1 MKSENKEIFAGVI
14 LVALLIV
21 CLLFL
26 HARSVLDKKGTDFVL
41 YAPFNQSDG
50 LMSGADVRMGGI
62 KVGRVVDQLLNKNYQ
77 VLVKMEFF
85 KPISIPVDS
94 SVIIE
99 TDGLLGAKH
108 IEIVPG
114 ADEEYC
120 VSGGELEYTQDALIL
135 SELMDKVNA
144 YMREKKK
151 KEESDTSENSEV
163 EEAENNE
170 DVVTSQNNDMEEIKG
185 KEEEVSPQNNDMEK
199 SEEKEEPVE

>member
-1 MKSENKEIFAGVI
+1 MKSENKEIIAGLI
-14 LVALLIV
+14 LFILLV
-21 CLLFL
+21 VSLLFV

-50 LMSGADVRMGGI
+50 LMIGADVRMGGI
-62 KVGRVVDQLLNKNYQ
+62 KVGRVVDQSLNNNYQ

-85 KPISIPVDS
+85 KSMSIPVDS

-114 ADEEYC
+114 ADEELC

-151 KEESDTSENSEV
+151 KEEVVVEATSSIADV
-163 EEAENNE
+163 E
-170 DVVTSQNNDMEEIKG
+170 I
-185 KEEEVSPQNNDMEK
+185 
-199 SEEKEEPVE
+199 EEKEEQAEWKKIQLKRF

>member
-85 KPISIPVDS
+85 KPISVGQRR
-94 SVIIE
+94 VVV
-99 TDGLLGAKH
+99 LHKYLRNCFYF
-108 IEIVPG
+108 IVFG
-114 ADEEYC
+114 Y
-120 VSGGELEYTQDALIL
+120 
-135 SELMDKVNA
+135 
-144 YMREKKK
+144 KKL
-151 KEESDTSENSEV
+151 
-163 EEAENNE
+163 
-170 DVVTSQNNDMEEIKG
+170 VTNI
-185 KEEEVSPQNNDMEK
+185 
-199 SEEKEEPVE
+199 